1 MVRPRR
7 SPAFVPAA
15 VPWAFERLGVD
26 RVAIGVA
33 ALFAR
38 DLSPLSE
45 VPDDEDVIMHV
56 LATSPLPH
64 LLSMSGKL
72 WTLYHSHLRLFK
84 IMTLLPDRS

>member
-1 MVRPRR
+1 MRPRR
-7 SPAFVPAA
+7 PPAFVPAA

-45 VPDDEDVIMHV
+45 VPNNEDVIMHV
-56 LATSPLPH
+56 LVTSPLPH
-64 LLSMSGKL
+64 LFSMSGKL
-72 WTLYHSHLRLFK
+72 WTLYRNSV
-84 IMTLLPDRS
+84 DREG